1 MKSPVINDLAP
12 GTRAPAVSRP
22 GRAADGGTPAQA
34 AGGWAICCSGG
45 GIRSA
50 AYCLGALQR
59 LDRSGLLAKARWIL
73 GVSGG
78 SYIAS
83 SRALVAH
90 NLPPGRGRTPTRPA
104 RAEELNLRY
113 NTHYIAP
120 NAATVLVGVLSLLL
134 GAMVTFVV
142 ALAPLYALAHAWGW
156 LLRWQEVLVPSGPH
170 ATSAAVTGL
179 GWWLAPVIV
188 AGITLALFG
197 FWWLTLAPVAGRAGG
212 RARLLGSLRPDGPDR
227 GANRAAWV
235 GGAAAVTAG
244 LAVAMLAVPPLIA
257 WLTRSTGSL
266 GTITAFPRLRREAV
280 LVARGAGRPGRRD
293 RGGRQVCPGRA
304 GQVDSARARGRG
316 RQRGRASRAC

>member
-1 MKSPVINDLAP
+1 MRSGSRSAPPRVTWIAVRTQRGGERMKSPVINDLAS
-12 GTRAPAVSRP
+12 GMRAPAVS
-22 GRAADGGTPAQA
+22 GQGQAADGGTPAPV

-59 LDRSGLLAKARWIL
+59 LDRIGLLAKARWIL

-90 NLPPGRGRTPTRPA
+90 HLRAGTRPHA
-104 RAEELNLRY
+104 YAPGTAEELNLRY
-113 NTHYIAP
+113 NTRYIAP

-170 ATSAAVTGL
+170 AATAAVTGL
-179 GWWLAPVIV
+179 GWWLPPVIAAAV
-188 AGITLALFG
+188 TLTLFG

-212 RARLLGSLRPDGPDR
+212 RARLLGSLLPDGPDR
-227 GANRAAWV
+227 AA
-235 GGAAAVTAG
+235 
-244 LAVAMLAVPPLIA
+244 
-257 WLTRSTGSL
+257 
-266 GTITAFPRLRREAV
+266 
-280 LVARGAGRPGRRD
+280 
-293 RGGRQVCPGRA
+293 
-304 GQVDSARARGRG
+304 
-316 RQRGRASRAC
+316 

>member
-1 MKSPVINDLAP
+1 MSSSEP
-12 GTRAPAVSRP
+12 GDQASCIQAEPPWSGQA
-22 GRAADGGTPAQA
+22 RAADGGA
-34 AGGWAICCSGG
+34 APSTAGDWAVCCSGG

-50 AYCLGALQR
+50 AYCLGALQS
-59 LDRSGLLAKARWIL
+59 LDQTGLLAKVKWIL

-90 NLPPGRGRTPTRPA
+90 HLPAGTRPHAYA
-104 RAEELNLRY
+104 RGTAEELNLRY

-142 ALAPLYALAHAWGW
+142 VLAPLYALAHAWGW

-170 ATSAAVTGL
+170 AASAAVTGL
-179 GWWLAPVIV
+179 GWWLPPVSV
-188 AGITLALFG
+188 AAITLALFG
-197 FWWLTLAPVAGRAGG
+197 FWWLTLAPVPRRLAPAPGG
-212 RARLLGSLRPDGPDR
+212 VRRRPPLLGSLRPDGPDR

-244 LAVAMLAVPPLIA
+244 LAIAMLAVPPLIS

-266 GTITAFPRLRREAV
+266 GTITGFLGFGGKPSWSPAALAG
-280 LVARGAGRPGRRD
+280 LVAAVAAIARYVQAGLAKWTALGR
-293 RGGRQVCPGRA
+293 
-304 GQVDSARARGRG
+304 
-316 RQRGRASRAC
+316 